1 MGRQDLIVGGGE
13 TVLDMQTFEEIT
25 SSDHDLADGA
35 QRRLHATGLRKS
47 FGAVEVLHG
56 VDLDLMAGEVH
67 ALLGENGAG
76 KSTIINMLSG
86 RIFPDSGQVEL
97 DQKVINFNNP
107 LAAKRAGVSIIAQE
121 LELVPTLSILENI
134 FLGAEPTKFGI
145 IRWREAREKVAAV
158 LKELGIDAEP
168 SRLTRTLSVADQQL
182 VEIAKAIIGDF
193 RVLIMDEPT
202 SALNL
207 EETSRLFKIIS
218 RFKAA
223 GVAILYVSHR
233 LWEVFDIADR
243 VTVLRDGEVV
253 QRSLI
258 KDTNTAHVIQSMLGP
273 KSSLISGAPGRSKR
287 SSGQSG
293 VPVFEIREL
302 NSGGVLSNVSISVD
316 AGEVVGL
323 AGVLGS
329 GRTELCEAIYG
340 LRKVDP
346 GTKILIKGRAV
357 ELDQPK
363 TSSRHGIFFL
373 TEDRKQEGIFPQL
386 DLRENVVLPNV
397 LDRSDRA
404 KSNSV
409 ARSNLVKVTGFGVV
423 SAQDELSRFEEMRRS
438 LNIKCS
444 GSRNNVTQLSG
455 GNQQKVL
462 FARGRI
468 AKPFVMILSEPTRGV
483 DVGAKEEIYA
493 AIDQLAGD
501 GTAIIVSSSEI
512 PELLRLCTRI
522 WILRHGK
529 VVSEVNSAET
539 DEEAILETMAG

>member
-1 MGRQDLIVGGGE
+1 MLKAEGIRKSYGSLKVLKGVTLRVEKGEVVVIVGA
-13 TVLDMQTFEEIT
+13 
-25 SSDHDLADGA
+25 S
-35 QRRLHATGLRKS
+35 
-47 FGAVEVLHG
+47 
-56 VDLDLMAGEVH
+56 
-67 ALLGENGAG
+67 GAG
-76 KSTIINMLSG
+76 KSTLINMLSG
-86 RIFPDSGQVEL
+86 RILSDSGQVEL
-97 DQKVINFNNP
+97 DQQVINFNNP

-145 IRWREAREKVAAV
+145 IRWGEAREKVAAV
-158 LKELGIDAEP
+158 LNELGIDAEP
-168 SRLTRTLSVADQQL
+168 SRLTRTLSIADQQL

-218 RFKAA
+218 RFKAV

-258 KDTNTAHVIQSMLGP
+258 RDTNTACVIQSMLGP
-273 KSSLISGAPGRSKR
+273 KSSLISGGPGRSKR
-287 SSGQSG
+287 SSVQSG
-293 VPVFEIREL
+293 VPVFEIRGL

-346 GTKILIKGRAV
+346 GTKILIRGRAV

-363 TSSRHGIFFL
+363 KSSRHGIFFL

-397 LDRSDRA
+397 LDGSDRA
-404 KSNSV
+404 KTNSV

-444 GSRNNVTQLSG
+444 GSQRGKILLNINT
-455 GNQQKVL
+455 NQ
-462 FARGRI
+462 
-468 AKPFVMILSEPTRGV
+468 T
-483 DVGAKEEIYA
+483 
-493 AIDQLAGD
+493 
-501 GTAIIVSSSEI
+501 
-512 PELLRLCTRI
+512 
-522 WILRHGK
+522 
-529 VVSEVNSAET
+529 
-539 DEEAILETMAG
+539 